1 MKNQLK
7 TILLL
12 GALSV
17 LLVSLGGAV
26 GGTFLY
32 VMLGIAL
39 AMNLGAYLFSDSIVL
54 KMSGARLVTEQE
66 APALHAMVRD
76 LADRAGLPMPKVAVM
91 ADSTPNAFA
100 TGRNPGRAVVAVT
113 EGLLRL
119 VDPRELRG
127 VIAHELGHVKNRDTL
142 VATIAAAGATAISY
156 FANTLQWAAI
166 FGGSQDEEGE
176 GGGAAGG
183 LLMAFIAPIAA
194 IMLQMGISR
203 SREYM
208 ADEFAARLTG
218 DPHALASALAK
229 LQRAGES
236 LVHQGVP
243 QPAPVTASLCIVNPL
258 AGMSLFKLFAT
269 HPPVEERIRHLLAL
283 AETMGRSAR

>member
-39 AMNLGAYLFSDSIVL
+39 AMNLGAYLFSDTIIL
-54 KMSGARLVTEQE
+54 KMSGARLVSEQQ

-91 ADSTPNAFA
+91 ADPTPNAFA
-100 TGRNPGRAVVAVT
+100 TGRNPDRAVVAVT

-119 VDPRELRG
+119 VDTRELRG

-156 FANTLQWAAI
+156 IANAVQWGAI
-166 FGGSQDEEGE
+166 FGGHRDEEGE
-176 GGGAAGG
+176 GGGGG

-208 ADEFAARLTG
+208 ADDFAARLTG
-218 DPHALASALAK
+218 DPQALASALAK
-229 LQRAGES
+229 LQRTGEAM
-236 LVHQGVP
+236 VQQGAP
-243 QPAPVTASLCIVNPL
+243 QPAPVTASLSIVNPL

-269 HPPVEERIRHLLAL
+269 HPPVEDRIRNLMAL
-283 AETMGRSAR
+283 AEEMGQRAV